1 MTDLWLLSGKLPIN
15 RTNIIQDIV
24 MAKKI
29 SNQELSPNKILLKLF
44 MTQIGSISNVIEE
57 RGKTIFAK
65 ENILT
70 IDEINDYSLE
80 LLELLVNILHA
91 GDEIDRRGPEYK
103 ALRRFFTEF
112 SHQIQVRGGS
122 LDEFLRYTQFL
133 QQVFIQGLE
142 ADDELSFEQTRSVLV
157 LVANIFNDIT
167 MDVFHAYLDEKERT
181 IQAQQEEI
189 RETSTPITE
198 IWDGVLT
205 LPIIGTLDSSRT
217 VAVMQKLLARIETE
231 RARVVLMDI
240 TGVIAI
246 DSQVSHHLVQM
257 LRAVG
262 LMGARAILTGIRPEI
277 ARALT
282 SLNIDLGDV
291 VTRSTLAE
299 GLKEA
304 FHHLGITT
312 EQS

>member
-1 MTDLWLLSGKLPIN
+1 MT
-15 RTNIIQDIV
+15 
-24 MAKKI
+24 KKD
-29 SNQELSPNKILLKLF
+29 SKQEMSPNQILLKLL
-44 MTQIGSISNVIEE
+44 MTQVGAISNVIEE

-65 ENILT
+65 ENVLT
-70 IDEINDYSLE
+70 VEEIKDYSLE

-91 GDEIDRRGPEYK
+91 SDEIDRRGPEYR

-112 SHQIQVRGGS
+112 SHQIQVRGGN
-122 LDEFLRYTQFL
+122 LEEFLRYTQFL
-133 QQVFIQGLE
+133 QGVFLEGLE
-142 ADDELSFEQTRSVLV
+142 TDEKLTFEQTRSVLI
-157 LVANIFNDIT
+157 LIANIFNDIT
-167 MDVFHAYLDEKERT
+167 MDVFHVYLDEKERT

-217 VAVMQKLLARIETE
+217 VAVMQKLLSRIESD
-231 RARVVLMDI
+231 RARFVLMDV
-240 TGVIAI
+240 TGVVAI
-246 DSQVSHHLVQM
+246 DSQVSHHLIQM

-299 GLKEA
+299 GLKET
-304 FHHLGITT
+304 FHSLGITT
-312 EQS
+312 GKSSD